1 MNCAMIVSN
10 LSYSYPGAAPV
21 FRDLNFKL
29 HSKET
34 LGVVGP
40 NGTGKTTLLLLLSGL
55 LKGTG
60 SIQVGS
66 TVLDEKT
73 AKKIRQKMSFVFQ
86 NPDDQLFMPTVY
98 EDIAFGLDFLG
109 HTKAAVAN
117 LVDEALRKVG
127 MRGFEERSSH
137 HLSLGQKKRICLAA
151 ALARNSDIMLF
162 DEPTNELDPGG
173 RREFIALMKSI
184 QVSKL
189 VVSHDLN
196 MIAEVS
202 DRVMVLNKGG
212 MVEIGETT
220 RVLTNRALMEDNRLE
235 VPSSLMP

>member
-1 MNCAMIVSN
+1 MNYAMTVSN

-21 FRDLNFKL
+21 FRGLSFKL

-184 QVSKL
+184 QVSKI